1 MSPAPGRHLPA
12 GHGLPR
18 PGAAAHAHAAGY
30 PPAGSLMR
38 WLLIHPGPNF
48 SVSDVHT
55 GWVEALRGLGQQ
67 VAEYNLDRRLTF
79 YDQALLAD
87 DIGDEEGR
95 TAVHKALT
103 REQAILLAAQP
114 ILSEAMMAWPHVVLL
129 TSAFFVPH
137 TVLEV
142 LRDRGMT

>member
-48 SVSDVHT
+48 SVADVHT
-55 GWVEALRGLGQQ
+55 GWMEALRGLGQE
-67 VAEYNLDRRLTF
+67 VSEYNLDRRLTF
-79 YDQALLAD
+79 YDQCLLAD
-87 DIGDEEGR
+87 DLYDGVGR
-95 TAVHKALT
+95 QAVHKALT
-103 REQAILLAAQP
+103 REQAIGLAAAGV
-114 ILSEAMMAWPHVVLL
+114 LSACYQCWPDVVMV
-129 TSAFFVPH
+129 TSAFFV
-137 TVLEV
+137 
-142 LRDRGMT
+142 